1 VTSMSLSSRSDSSSS
16 STSLMAAGSNTPA
29 SSSRKEKLDRPWNV
43 FFSSLLPSRV
53 RRMPTLSPSFHSP
66 SLSCNKTEQ
75 KCENDSDSKATY
87 ILPATFAHASVL
99 VLKLAS
105 VLWTAI
111 RLIQQ
116 KEANVGSFLES
127 RDQVNRCGTTRTD
140 LPHYRSW
147 RPRSNPGHIVLS
159 AIQFTSSVGGSSLKK
174 VQSLWSIVVYKVGH
188 RIWEIFSA
196 TVT

>member
-1 VTSMSLSSRSDSSSS
+1 MHFFSRSCRR
-16 STSLMAAGSNTPA
+16 GSGACPHCPHIFIVPVYPA
-29 SSSRKEKLDRPWNV
+29 TKQ
-43 FFSSLLPSRV
+43 
-53 RRMPTLSPSFHSP
+53 
-66 SLSCNKTEQ
+66 NKSVKTTA
-75 KCENDSDSKATY
+75 DSKATY
-87 ILPATFAHASVL
+87 ILPATFAHTSVL

-188 RIWEIFSA
+188 RIWEILSA
-196 TVT
+196 TVTCFLTANPA